1 MGFGFNLFFALILM
15 PLTVILLIT
24 WLFSHKMIFG
34 KILGFIWLGIVLL
47 AILSQIAQKLNAKI
61 ELKKEDFYGKYIID
75 RTFFPGKQS
84 DWQYNNFRF
93 EIKDNDKIYFKLTNG
108 QKIINT
114 LKGKISTVN
123 PYGSARLVINMNEQ
137 TNHILKSNP
146 TIYRVKNGFY
156 LVFNS
161 PKFGNVFFRKGK
173 WKNNNGK

>member
-84 DWQYNNFRF
+84 GVMLIFM
-93 EIKDNDKIYFKLTNG
+93 
-108 QKIINT
+108 
-114 LKGKISTVN
+114 
-123 PYGSARLVINMNEQ
+123 GS
-137 TNHILKSNP
+137 
-146 TIYRVKNGFY
+146 Y
-156 LVFNS
+156 
-161 PKFGNVFFRKGK
+161 
-173 WKNNNGK
+173 